1 MTVHSMEITFCHFDT
16 ARSKRVRGGDPGS
29 DTQSSARCAGTKPA
43 AKGGEYL
50 HCSLGW
56 CLQEERRFEPPSP
69 PTWAALLGTR
79 RRSSSPLRRWVGML
93 ATKRQLP
100 LAAARL
106 QAQAPRRAVRAAGER
121 KGREGKCGGALE
133 PGARRLW
140 GRAAGKG
147 GFRLASGSAVRRGR
161 RERLRA

>member
-1 MTVHSMEITFCHFDT
+1 MTLQSMEITFCHFDT

-56 CLQEERRFEPPSP
+56 CLQEERRCEPPSP
-69 PTWAALLGTR
+69 PTSAAVLGTR

-106 QAQAPRRAVRAAGER
+106 QAQAPRRAVRAAEEE
-121 KGREGKCGGALE
+121 KGGGARSRTLGSF
-133 PGARRLW
+133 GAELLGKAAFGW
-140 GRAAGKG
+140 RAAAPCVG
-147 GFRLASGSAVRRGR
+147 ASEKES
-161 RERLRA
+161 EP

>member
-56 CLQEERRFEPPSP
+56 CLQEERRCEPPSP
-69 PTWAALLGTR
+69 PTWAAVLGTR
-79 RRSSSPLRRWVGML
+79 RRSNSPLRRWVGML
-93 ATKRQLP
+93 ATERQLP

-121 KGREGKCGGALE
+121 KEREGKCGRARSRALGGFGAELL
-133 PGARRLW
+133 GKAAFGW
-140 GRAAGKG
+140 RAATPCVGVGEKDC
-147 GFRLASGSAVRRGR
+147 
-161 RERLRA
+161 EP

>member
-1 MTVHSMEITFCHFDT
+1 MTVHSMEITLCHFDT

-69 PTWAALLGTR
+69 PTSAAVLGTR

-106 QAQAPRRAVRAAGER
+106 QAQAPRRAVREAEEGKGSAAGLWSRALGGFGAELL
-121 KGREGKCGGALE
+121 GKAAFG
-133 PGARRLW
+133 W
-140 GRAAGKG
+140 RAAAPCVGAGEKDC
-147 GFRLASGSAVRRGR
+147 
-161 RERLRA
+161 EP

>member
-1 MTVHSMEITFCHFDT
+1 MTVHSMEITLCHFDT
-16 ARSKRVRGGDPGS
+16 AQSKRVRGGDPGS

-56 CLQEERRFEPPSP
+56 CLQEERRCEPPSP

-79 RRSSSPLRRWVGML
+79 RRSNSPLRRWVGML
-93 ATKRQLP
+93 ATERQLP

-106 QAQAPRRAVRAAGER
+106 QAQAPRRAVRAAE
-121 KGREGKCGGALE
+121 EGKERTEGLWSRALGGF
-133 PGARRLW
+133 GAELLGKAAFGW
-140 GRAAGKG
+140 RAAAPCVGAGEKDC
-147 GFRLASGSAVRRGR
+147 
-161 RERLRA
+161 EP

>member
-1 MTVHSMEITFCHFDT
+1 MTLQSMKITLCHFDT
-16 ARSKRVRGGDPGS
+16 ARSKRVRGGDLGS

-69 PTWAALLGTR
+69 PTSAAVLGTR

-93 ATKRQLP
+93 ATERQLP

-121 KGREGKCGGALE
+121 KDRAAGHGA
-133 PGARRLW
+133 GSSGFW
-140 GRAAGKG
+140 DRAAGKG